1 MNSRRTRIY
10 EGKAKILYEGPE
22 PGTIIVHFKDDATAF
37 NAQKKAVI
45 EGKGVLNQRISEF
58 IFTRLNELGIP
69 THFLRSLNMREQL
82 VREVEIV
89 PLEVVVRNVA
99 AGSLAK
105 RLGIEEGTQ
114 LPRSII
120 EFYYKNDQLGDP
132 MVSEEHITAFNWASP
147 QEIDDMMHMAIR
159 INDFMSGLFLGIGI
173 KLVDFKIEF
182 GRLYENDMMRI
193 VLADEISPD
202 SCRLWDIKTQDKLD
216 KDRFRR
222 DMGGLVEAYQEVA
235 RRLGIIAEGEKPERS
250 KPKLVKTDLN

>member
-1 MNSRRTRIY
+1 MNTRRTRIY

-22 PGTIIVHFKDDATAF
+22 PGTIIVHYKDDATAF
-37 NAQKKAVI
+37 NAQKTAVI
-45 EGKGVLNQRISEF
+45 EGKGVLNNRISEL
-58 IFTRLNELGIP
+58 IFSRLNELGMP
-69 THFLRSLNMREQL
+69 THFVKRLNMREQL
-82 VREVEIV
+82 VREVEII

-105 RLGIEEGTQ
+105 RLGLEEGHA

-147 QEIDDMMHMAIR
+147 QEIDDIMHMAIR
-159 INDFMSGLFLGIGI
+159 INDFLSGLFLGIGI
-173 KLVDFKIEF
+173 KLVDFKVEF
-182 GRLYENDMMRI
+182 GRLYENDMVRI

-202 SCRLWDIKTQDKLD
+202 CCRLWDIKTQDKLD

-222 DMGGLVEAYQEVA
+222 DLGGLMEAYQEVA
-235 RRLGIIAEGEKPERS
+235 RRLGIMPDLDQPERA
-250 KPKLVKTDLN
+250 KPRLVKND